1 MQLLEVCS
9 DYASAEN
16 DTRRLEKSQGIHLKR
31 AFAWFGLLVVPL
43 AILLFAQWPLR
54 DIVQAY
60 SRQTN
65 DMAQV
70 LFALYAAVAIT
81 AASHAN
87 AHLAADH
94 HLVLPLR
101 HPPRWQRYA
110 LLLCIAPWALLILWT
125 SSAQVWESIVQLERF
140 SETGN
145 PGLFVVKFAGWLMAL
160 LALACLAFN
169 VVRKP

>member
-1 MQLLEVCS
+1 MKK
-9 DYASAEN
+9 
-16 DTRRLEKSQGIHLKR
+16 T
-31 AFAWFGLLVVPL
+31 FAWFGLLVVPL
-43 AILLFAQWPLR
+43 AILLFAQWPMR

-70 LFALYAAVAIT
+70 LFALYVAVAIT

-87 AHLAADH
+87 AHLAAGQQ
-94 HLVLPLR
+94 LVLPSSDT
-101 HPPRWQRYA
+101 PRWKPYA
-110 LLLCIAPWALLILWT
+110 LLLCIAPWASLILWT
-125 SSAQVWESIVQLERF
+125 SSVQVWVSIVQLERF

-145 PGLFVVKFAGWLMAL
+145 PGLFVVKVAGWLMAL
-160 LALACLAFN
+160 LALAYSAFN